1 MAFKFCDGFDHYAAT
16 GVKGATLEQY
26 LTANGYT
33 VRNASDATFAV
44 ADGRRAGARA
54 LQFTVARNSSTN
66 ASLSWGYT
74 LGTATYTCFGFA
86 MNASGSRMRI
96 CRIENVVD
104 IDWDATTGKISV
116 NGTLGLN
123 PLILNAWYYF
133 EVECDFSAKT
143 VKIWANNELQLTVD
157 ITSVATPAV
166 ATIVW
171 GQVGTAPDAGV
182 QLLDDFYVID
192 GTGSKNNARLNPVE
206 VTTRAPSADIT
217 TEWTIVANGASP
229 APTSHWSVVAQLEP
243 NAANKPYL
251 QSNTAGATDLFRSNS
266 VLPTNNQVFAVSII
280 AYARKGDVDDRKIG
294 LLVQPEGGA
303 ASETQLTLTESYKY
317 YQATFESVPGGG
329 DWNQNTV
336 EALQF
341 GIRTR

>member
-1 MAFKFCDGFDHYAAT
+1 MAYKFSDGFDHYAAD

-33 VRNASDATFAV
+33 VRNATDATFAV
-44 ADGRRAGARA
+44 APGRRTGAHA

-66 ASLSWGYT
+66 ASLSWGF
-74 LGTATYTCFGFA
+74 TYTGTYVCFGFA
-86 MNASGSRMRI
+86 LNASGSRMRI
-96 CRIENVVD
+96 ARIENVVD

-116 NGTLGLN
+116 NGQLGLT
-123 PLILNAWYYF
+123 PLILNAWFYF
-133 EVECDFSAKT
+133 EIECDFAAKT

-157 ITSVATPAV
+157 ISSVSQPPV

-206 VTTRAPSADIT
+206 VTTRAPTADIT
-217 TEWTIVANGASP
+217 TEWEVVNAASGTPHYSIVS
-229 APTSHWSVVAQLEP
+229 QLEP
-243 NAANKPYL
+243 GKAGAPYL
-251 QSNTAGATDLFRSNS
+251 QSNTAGATDLYRSNTT
-266 VLPTNNQVFAVSII
+266 LPTTNQVFAVSIV

-303 ASETQLTLTESYKY
+303 VSETQLSLTETFKY
-317 YQATFESVPGGG
+317 YQATFESLPGGG
-329 DWNQNTV
+329 DWNKNNV
-336 EALQF
+336 ESLQF

>member
-1 MAFKFCDGFDHYAAT
+1 MAFKFCDGFDHYAAD
-16 GVKGATLEQY
+16 GVKGQTLEPY

-44 ADGRRAGARA
+44 APGRRTGAHA

-96 CRIENVVD
+96 CRIENVID

-116 NGTLGLN
+116 NGQLGLN

-133 EVECDFSAKT
+133 EVECDFAAKT

-157 ITSVATPAV
+157 ISSVSTPAV

-192 GTGSKNNARLNPVE
+192 GSGSRNNARLNPVE

-217 TEWTIVANGASP
+217 TEWEIVANGATP
-229 APTSHWSVVAQLEP
+229 APTTHWGVVSQLEP

-251 QSNTAGATDLFRSNS
+251 QSNTAGATDLYRSNTA
-266 VLPTNNQVFAVSII
+266 LPTNNQVFAVSII

-294 LLVQPEGGA
+294 LLVQPEGGTT
-303 ASETQLTLTESYKY
+303 SETQLSLTEAYKY
-317 YQATFESVPGGG
+317 YQATFEQVPGGG
-329 DWNQNTV
+329 DWNQGNV

>member
-1 MAFKFCDGFDHYAAT
+1 MSIKFQDGFDHYGADGMKGTALQGYLSAA
-16 GVKGATLEQY
+16 
-26 LTANGYT
+26 GYD
-33 VRNASDATFAV
+33 VRNATDATFAV
-44 ADGRRAGARA
+44 APGRRAGAHA

-66 ASLSWGYT
+66 ASLSWGFTFANGY
-74 LGTATYTCFGFA
+74 ACFGFA

-116 NGTLGLN
+116 NGQLGLN

-133 EVECDFSAKT
+133 EVECDFTAKT

-157 ITSVATPAV
+157 IGSVATPPR

-192 GTGSKNNARLNPVE
+192 GSGSTNNARLNPVE
-206 VTTRAPSADIT
+206 ITTRAPSADIT
-217 TEWTIVANGASP
+217 TQWELVNATAGTPHWQIVSQLDPGRTGA
-229 APTSHWSVVAQLEP
+229 
-243 NAANKPYL
+243 PYL
-251 QSNTAGATDLFRSNS
+251 QSNTAGATDLYRSNTA
-266 VLPTNNQVFAVSII
+266 LPTNNQVFAVSIL

-294 LLVQPEGGA
+294 LLVQPDGGTE
-303 ASETQLTLTESYKY
+303 SETQISLTETYKY
-317 YQATFESVPGGG
+317 YQATFETVPGGG
-329 DWNQNTV
+329 TWNKGNV

>member
-1 MAFKFCDGFDHYAAT
+1 MAFKFCDGFDHYAAD
-16 GVKGATLEQY
+16 GVKGATLEPY

-33 VRNASDATFAV
+33 VRNATDATFAV
-44 ADGRRAGARA
+44 APGRRTGAHA

-66 ASLSWGYT
+66 ASLSWGFT
-74 LGTATYTCFGFA
+74 FTGTYVCFGFA

-96 CRIENVVD
+96 CRIENVLD

-116 NGTLGLN
+116 NGQLGLN

-157 ITSVATPAV
+157 ISSVSTPAV

-192 GTGSKNNARLNPVE
+192 GTGSRNNARLNPVE

-217 TEWTIVANGASP
+217 TEWEIVANGASP
-229 APTSHWSVVAQLEP
+229 APTTHWGVVSQLEP

-251 QSNTAGATDLFRSNS
+251 QSNTAGATDLYRSNTA
-266 VLPTNNQVFAVSII
+266 LPTNNQVFAVSII
-280 AYARKGDVDDRKIG
+280 AFARKGDVDDRKIG
-294 LLVQPEGGA
+294 LLVQPEGGTT
-303 ASETQLTLTESYKY
+303 SETQLSLTESYKY
-317 YQATFESVPGGG
+317 YQATFEQVPGGG
-329 DWNQNTV
+329 DWNQGNV